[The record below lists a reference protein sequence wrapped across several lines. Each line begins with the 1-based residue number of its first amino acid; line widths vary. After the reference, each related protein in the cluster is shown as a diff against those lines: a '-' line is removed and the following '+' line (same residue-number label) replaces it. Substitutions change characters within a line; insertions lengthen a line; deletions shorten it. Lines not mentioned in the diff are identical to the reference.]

1 MPDALDVVMRD
12 RRKAHDLQET
22 SWQNVLSAVDGHTL
36 WPDSALFVWRIL
48 AWFGAIAILID
59 RWGADPFALRFLAA
73 LFGRNGLS

>member
-36 WPDSALFVWRIL
+36 WPDR
-48 AWFGAIAILID
+48 
-59 RWGADPFALRFLAA
+59 RFL
-73 LFGRNGLS
+73 FGVF